1 MTETIFASQLIYTS
15 WPNGNSMKKGFMV
28 YSKTEDITAE
38 EENEILASFR
48 YVTPRGLPFA
58 PTEEQIKTLFPPMYG
73 CCKLTSGRYVIA
85 LSTYIGQDY
94 TKRYGNYLIH
104 AFVMNEY
111 LPSLVL
117 SFYNSPRFRRC
128 LTKEEL
134 SAPSAPASLEKVKLD
149 VVPTTLQNCPYDKKR
164 MACYLDIIKSSL
176 KENKKVNLFLDLN
189 KEKDL
194 LKYLYFALDEKDQ
207 KKVFFSTYSATD
219 GKLFNVL
226 ARPMESFSSYSSNL
240 NPLILNVSKDNCL
253 TILGKQPSFYSSFVS
268 DILSTNPN
276 SLPTLNKELSSYV
289 ENGLVKDFDSAVL
302 FKQAKN
308 GNFDGLLS
316 YPQLCSFLPSLKK
329 ICSPLIL
336 EKAFY
341 HSLNSFPSQK
351 KKILEDFFPLLS
363 TSYKEKIVN
372 LYLQYGY
379 FSSGI
384 SFLRIALQSPVKDYS
399 LSLFLSSIKNNPSL
413 VDDEEKAPLFSLL
426 LTEWKEED
434 SYFVLSLLFER
445 LFFID
450 QGLFERRYLPSFEEG
465 LRRNPS
471 FASSLYAKN
480 EKREMTSQKR
490 EFFNKL
496 FYKYLSKQER
506 DSLLALCFEERLND
520 KRNLTLDSLLSTGFS
535 SREDGFSLLVRNLP
549 SYIRKY
555 SHLHPSLILELELF
569 AYQKGDAS
577 YYNEIQ
583 NSYFA
588 SLKENSYPI
597 FLNLVK
603 NDVDLKRKLY
613 FSVLASKEVL
623 DKNFALPPKNQFEY
637 LSLIVSDPQLCNLEY
652 FWKMFFFVKGEFVN
666 NSATLESLIL
676 EKLSNDSSF
685 REKVK
690 ASSEKFEEAQSYFKR
705 LQCNEF
711 EKKTI
716 SNLQDLLRV
725 ERNLLCDSINDAKG
739 KKKIIE
745 ITILK
750 MEKILSQGKNDL
762 RDILRF
768 YLGLKNDID
777 DTFRYQRFLK
787 DLSGVFEKSTMSEMK
802 KEIGLESSFST
813 LVKDYQDHAMISPK
827 LFMVRDGLLFSSE
840 RNEEEIIRYYRAK
853 EFLFLQYNAFL
864 PYCDEFCSLFLE
876 GILHF
881 HFILLSNGSC
891 SVDDV
896 LSCTS
901 YPFLTYKKYAKA
913 FSEVSKKVS
922 NINLYYMNM
931 ISYFLNKNNLMDKE
945 KNFFSVIQNS
955 LSDMDKKSRALL
967 FENMRKT
974 NKKELVEFI
983 EKYEEEH
990 TSFFVRLFRNKKE
1003 K

>member
-1 MTETIFASQLIYTS
+1 MSETIFASQLIYTS

-28 YSKTEDITAE
+28 YSKTEDITVE

-104 AFVMNEY
+104 ALVMKEF
-111 LPSLVL
+111 LSSLVL
-117 SFYNSPRFRRC
+117 SLYNSPLFRRS

-134 SAPSAPASLEKVKLD
+134 CAPHAPASLEKIKCEVTPLS
-149 VVPTTLQNCPYDKKR
+149 LSNCPYEKKR
-164 MACYLDIIKSSL
+164 MACYLDIIKNSL

-189 KEKDL
+189 KERDL

-207 KKVFFSTYSATD
+207 KQVFFSTYSATD

-240 NPLILNVSKDNCL
+240 NPLIVNVSKENFL
-253 TILGKQPSFYSSFVS
+253 TVLGKQPSFYSSFVS
-268 DILSTNPN
+268 ETLSTNPN
-276 SLPTLNKELSSYV
+276 SLPLLNKELSSYV

-308 GNFDGLLS
+308 GNFNSFLS

-336 EKAFY
+336 EKAFD
-341 HSLNSFPSQK
+341 HSLASFPSER

-363 TSYKEKIVN
+363 VSYKEKIVN

-384 SFLRIALQSPVKDYS
+384 SFLRIVLQSQVKDYC
-399 LSLFLSSIKNNPSL
+399 LSLFLSSIKNNTSL

-426 LTEWKEED
+426 LTQFKEED

-445 LFFID
+445 LFFHN
-450 QGLFERRYLPSFEEG
+450 QGLFERRYLSSFEES
-465 LRRNPS
+465 LKRNPS

-480 EKREMTSQKR
+480 EKREMTSSKR
-490 EFFNKL
+490 ESFHKL
-496 FYKYLSKQER
+496 FYKYLNKQEK
-506 DSLLALCFEERLND
+506 DSLLTLCFEDRLND
-520 KRNLTLDSLLSTGFS
+520 KGNLTLDSLLSTGFS
-535 SREDGFSLLVRNLP
+535 SREDGLSLLERNLP

-555 SHLHPSLILELELF
+555 SHIHPSLILELELF
-569 AYQKGDAS
+569 AYQKGDSS

-583 NSYFA
+583 NAYFA
-588 SLKENSYPI
+588 SIKENSYPL
-597 FLNLVK
+597 FLNSVK
-603 NDVDLKRKLY
+603 SDVDLKRKLY
-613 FSVLASKEVL
+613 FSVFASKEMV
-623 DKNFALPPKNQFEY
+623 DKNFALPPKNQLEY
-637 LSLIVSDPQLCNLEY
+637 LSLIVSDAQLCNYEY

-666 NSATLESLIL
+666 NSTVLESLIL

-690 ASSEKFEEAQSYFKR
+690 ASSEKFEEARSYFKK

-711 EKKTI
+711 EKKTF
-716 SNLQDLLRV
+716 SSLQDLLRM
-725 ERNLLCDSINDAKG
+725 ERNLLCDCKNDAKG

-750 MEKILSQGKNDL
+750 MERILFQGKNDP
-762 RDILRF
+762 RDVLRF

-777 DTFRYQRFLK
+777 DTFQYQRFLK
-787 DLSGVFEKSTMSEMK
+787 DLSNVFEKCTMSEIR
-802 KEIGLESSFST
+802 KEIGSDPSFSG

-827 LFMVRDGLLFSSE
+827 LFMVRDGLLFTSE
-840 RNEEEIIRYYRAK
+840 RNEEEILRLYKAK
-853 EFLFLQYNAFL
+853 VFLFLQVNAFL

-881 HFILLSNGSC
+881 HFILLFKGNC
-891 SVDDV
+891 LVDDV

-901 YPFLTYKKYAKA
+901 YPFLTYKKYAKV

-931 ISYFLNKNNLMDKE
+931 ISYFLNKNNLMEKE
-945 KNFFSVIQNS
+945 KNFFSVLQIS

-974 NKKELVEFI
+974 NKKELVEFV

-990 TSFFVRLFRNKKE
+990 TSFFARLFRNKKE